1 MAKNVTQRPLIF
13 QDENLDV
20 YSKTVTG
27 DISVS
32 SKQSVVK
39 KGGTGLKGRGALH
52 DITNKSSAQP
62 KPSQKKS
69 FSHKKKLL
77 FKDDEVNIA
86 EEAFLHDHKKCLK
99 AQQAAKTLDLLD
111 LGFPERDPLYSI
123 EISDLKPEDSN
134 MSGCNRRGY
143 PELEELSIPEDS
155 LWFESSST
163 WNSPPSS
170 LKGCDSPLSI
180 ALEFEQVE
188 FKMKEESDFSV

>member
-27 DISVS
+27 EISLS

-39 KGGTGLKGRGALH
+39 KGGTGLKGRGALN

-86 EEAFLHDHKKCLK
+86 EEAFLHDHKKCIK
-99 AQQAAKTLDLLD
+99 AQQSEKTLDLLD

-123 EISDLKPEDSN
+123 EISDLKPDDSN
-134 MSGCNRRGY
+134 MCVGNRRGY
-143 PELEELSIPEDS
+143 LELEELPIPEDS
-155 LWFESSST
+155 IWFESSLT
-163 WNSPPSS
+163 WKSPPSS
-170 LKGCDSPLSI
+170 PTGCDSPISI
-180 ALEFEQVE
+180 ASEFEQVE
-188 FKMKEESDFSV
+188 FKMKEESDFSI